1 MQYASVFLFNAVILT
16 LDGNDTVASA
26 LALDGDR
33 ILAVGDRDGLAP
45 LVGPDTECRDMGGAA
60 VLPGFYDAHG
70 HILMTAQG
78 RGRVNLN
85 SPPLGTCRTL
95 GDILAAIRDRAA
107 ETPDGEWVLACGLD
121 DTLLA
126 EKRFPNRWELD
137 EAAPRNP
144 VFAQHISGH
153 LCALNSAALKLA
165 GIGRDTPDPAGGV
178 IRRDAAGEP
187 DGVLEESPVY
197 ETIMPLLPTPTAE
210 QRIDDLAATT
220 RDYAARGIT
229 TAVDAALFSYD
240 DAKILRTAQ
249 ERGCL
254 AVRVHVNPFT
264 SLDPGDPRL
273 EFEGKDV
280 TLGGVKLLADGSLQ
294 GYTGYLTKPYHTP
307 YQGNAEWRGYP
318 THSRENLFAL
328 IEAAHSRGQFLIHTN
343 GDAAIDDALDALEA
357 AQAKHPRKDCRH
369 ILIHAQTIRE
379 EQLDRLEAAGYTPS
393 FFTAHV
399 YYWGDRHR
407 DLFLGPE
414 RAARMDPMRSALDRG
429 LVITA
434 HCDSPIVPADPLL
447 SIWVSV
453 NRLTSSG
460 QVLGADQR
468 ISVLEALRAHTFNP
482 AWQNRQDNEKG
493 SIEPGKLADLV
504 ILAAN
509 PLETDPA
516 ALRDIGVL
524 ETIVGGKT
532 VYSARA

>member
-1 MQYASVFLFNAVILT
+1 M
-16 LDGNDTVASA
+16 
-26 LALDGDR
+26 
-33 ILAVGDRDGLAP
+33 
-45 LVGPDTECRDMGGAA
+45 
-60 VLPGFYDAHG
+60 
-70 HILMTAQG
+70 
-78 RGRVNLN
+78 
-85 SPPLGTCRTL
+85 
-95 GDILAAIRDRAA
+95 
-107 ETPDGEWVLACGLD
+107 
-121 DTLLA
+121 
-126 EKRFPNRWELD
+126 
-137 EAAPRNP
+137 
-144 VFAQHISGH
+144 
-153 LCALNSAALKLA
+153 
-165 GIGRDTPDPAGGV
+165 
-178 IRRDAAGEP
+178 
-187 DGVLEESPVY
+187 
-197 ETIMPLLPTPTAE
+197 
-210 QRIDDLAATT
+210 
-220 RDYAARGIT
+220 AARGIT

-240 DAKILRTAQ
+240 DAELLRTVQ
-249 ERGCL
+249 EQGRL

-264 SLDPGDPRL
+264 SLDPDDPRL
-273 EFEGKDV
+273 AFDGKDV
-280 TLGGVKLLADGSLQ
+280 TIGGVKLLADGSLQ

-307 YQGNAEWRGYP
+307 YQGDPEWRGYP

-328 IEAAHSRGQFLIHTN
+328 VEAAHGRGQFLIHTN
-343 GDAAIDDALDALEA
+343 GDAATDDALDALEA

-379 EQLDRLEAAGYTPS
+379 EQLDRLGAAGYTPS

-460 QVLGADQR
+460 QVLGPDQR

-482 AWQNRQDNEKG
+482 AWQNFQENAKG

-504 ILAAN
+504 VLDAN
-509 PLETDPA
+509 PLEVDPA
-516 ALRDIGVL
+516 ALRNIGIL